1 MDRIGIGVLSF
12 AHGHSVTYCTQWET
26 FDDVRLVACWD
37 DDETR
42 GRSTAERF
50 GMTYRPRMEDVLDD
64 PAVDAVVVAC
74 ETNRHAEV
82 AVAAAAAGK
91 GILCQKPMALTLADC
106 DRIIDAVERT
116 GVKFEMAFQMRHDPV
131 NQKIRELI
139 QGGTIGALAVLRRR
153 HCISV
158 LFNEGFVTGPT
169 KWHVDPEKNMGM
181 FMDDASHATDWF
193 QWILGDPV
201 SVIAEIDNVVTDVA
215 PDDNG
220 AAIYRFGSGEIGILL
235 NSSTTLA
242 GENTTEAYGDKGVLI
257 QDYGDAPSCA
267 MPRPTNAVPLR
278 MYLRDAPE
286 KDWQNFNMPI
296 PTSQGE
302 RIAAIAG
309 PFVEYLKGEKGPA
322 ATALDGRTSVEMV
335 LGAYRSAREGR
346 RVMFPLE
353 A

>member
-1 MDRIGIGVLSF
+1 
-12 AHGHSVTYCTQWET
+12 
-26 FDDVRLVACWD
+26 
-37 DDETR
+37 
-42 GRSTAERF
+42 
-50 GMTYRPRMEDVLDD
+50 MEDVLGD
-64 PAVDAVVVAC
+64 PDVDAVVVAC

-82 AVAAAAAGK
+82 AVAAAEAGK
-91 GILCQKPMALTLADC
+91 DILLQKPMALTLSDC

-131 NQKIRELI
+131 NRKIRELI
-139 QGGTIGALAVLRRR
+139 QDGTIGALAVLRRR

-158 LFNEGFVTGPT
+158 LFNESFVTGPT

-220 AAIYRFGSGEIGILL
+220 VAIYRFGNGEIGILF

-242 GENTTEAYGDKGVLI
+242 GENTTEAYGDRGVLI
-257 QDYGDAPSCA
+257 QNYGDAPSCA
-267 MPRPTNAVPLR
+267 MPRPADAVPLR
-278 MYLRDAPE
+278 MYLRDEAE
-286 KDWQNFNMPI
+286 KGWQNFTFPI

-302 RIAAIAG
+302 RIAAIAR
-309 PFVEYLKGEKGPA
+309 PFVAYLKGEKGPA
-322 ATALDGRTSVEMV
+322 ATALDGRKSVEMV
-335 LGAYRSAREGR
+335 LGAYRAAREGR
-346 RVMFPLE
+346 RVSFPLS
-353 A
+353 